1 MRVEDDVN
9 MNSPA
14 KEQHPADL
22 GLAFASGGILTLMVL
37 FNGEVAHGTSPLF
50 ASWAVHGI
58 GGLAALGVL
67 AMRRRTRPSAGGA
80 PVWAYLG
87 GLSGA
92 ATVMLT
98 SLSVNSALALSG
110 TIALGLAGQAAF
122 ALAADRFGLFGLAR
136 RTVTLRDLG
145 AVGLV
150 LAGSGLVILAR
161 GT

>member
-1 MRVEDDVN
+1 MQFEDGEN
-9 MNSPA
+9 MNGPA
-14 KEQHPADL
+14 AERRLADL
-22 GLAFASGGILTLMVL
+22 ALAFASGGILTLMVL

-50 ASWAVHGI
+50 ASWAAHGI

-67 AMRRRTRPSAGGA
+67 ALRRRTRRSVGGA

-98 SLSVNSALALSG
+98 SFSVNSALALSG

-122 ALAADRFGLFGLAR
+122 ALTADRFGLFGLAR
-136 RTVTLRDLG
+136 RTVTLRDLA

-150 LAGSGLVILAR
+150 LAGSGLIILAR
-161 GT
+161 GA